1 MTTYHHPVS
10 SGPASPA
17 LPRIPVAVL
26 GATGYAGGE
35 LLRLLVAHP
44 VFEPAFL
51 GARAGQGREVADLH
65 PHLASAYP
73 GRRFDSMDGGLP
85 DETRLAFLALPPGE
99 AATLAPQLLER
110 VEHVLDLSAD
120 FRLRDPEDY
129 PRWYGFTH
137 PAPELLASAVYGLP
151 ELAGRE
157 GMPGPA
163 AAEAGRGL
171 AGARLVA
178 VPGCYATA
186 AALALAP
193 LVRSGLVQRSGLVVD
208 AASGVSG
215 AGREAKAESLYGSV
229 AEDFRAYGLL
239 RHRHTPEMQ
248 QTIGAELLFTPHLA
262 PMSRGILATCYAQV
276 VPGCTTEAVAGE
288 LSRAYD
294 ASPFV
299 SVLGQPPSTK
309 ATAGT
314 NMALLDGMVDER
326 TGWAV
331 VLSALDNLGKGAAG
345 QALQCANLVLGLPED
360 MGLARVGVAP

>member
-1 MTTYHHPVS
+1 MAGVALICTTTYGHAVS
-10 SGPASPA
+10 SDPASPA
-17 LPRIPVAVL
+17 PPRIPVAVL

-35 LLRLLVAHP
+35 LLRLLAGHSVLEP
-44 VFEPAFL
+44 VFL
-51 GARAGQGREVADLH
+51 GARAGEGREVADVH
-65 PHLASAYP
+65 PHLAGAYAS
-73 GRRFDSMDGGLP
+73 RRFDPLDGGLP
-85 DETRLAFLALPPGE
+85 EEARLAFLALPSGE
-99 AATLAPQLLER
+99 AAKLVPSLLEQ
-110 VEHVLDLSAD
+110 VEHVVDLSAD

-129 PRWYGFTH
+129 PRWYGFSH
-137 PAPELLASAVYGLP
+137 PAPTLLASAVYGLP
-151 ELAGRE
+151 ELAGR
-157 GMPGPA
+157 A
-163 AAEAGRGL
+163 L

-193 LVRSGLVQRSGLVVD
+193 LVASGLVERSGIVVD

-215 AGREAKAESLYGSV
+215 AGREAKVESLYGSV

-262 PMSRGILATCYAQV
+262 PMSRGILATCYARA
-276 VPGCTTEAVAGE
+276 VPGCTTETVAGE
-288 LSRAYD
+288 LSRVYD
-294 ASPFV
+294 DSRFV
-299 SVLGQPPSTK
+299 AVSAQPPSTK

-345 QALQCANLVLGLPED
+345 QALQCANLVLGLPEET
-360 MGLARVGVAP
+360 GLACVGVAP

>member
-1 MTTYHHPVS
+1 MS
-10 SGPASPA
+10 SDPASPA

-35 LLRLLVAHP
+35 LLRLLAGHP
-44 VFEPAFL
+44 VLEPVFL
-51 GARAGQGREVADLH
+51 GARAGEGREVADVH
-65 PHLASAYP
+65 PHLAGAYAS
-73 GRRFDSMDGGLP
+73 RRFDPLDGGLP
-85 DETRLAFLALPPGE
+85 EEARLAFLALPSGE
-99 AATLAPQLLER
+99 AAKLVPSLLEQ

-129 PRWYGFTH
+129 PRWYGFSH
-137 PAPELLASAVYGLP
+137 PAPTLLASAVYGLP
-151 ELAGRE
+151 ELAGEPR
-157 GMPGPA
+157 PA
-163 AAEAGRGL
+163 LAGEARPALAGETRAAL

-193 LVRSGLVQRSGLVVD
+193 LVASGLVERSGIVVD

-248 QTIGAELLFTPHLA
+248 QTISAELLFTPHLA
-262 PMSRGILATCYAQV
+262 PMSRGILATCYARA
-276 VPGCTTEAVAGE
+276 VPGCTTETLAGE

-294 ASPFV
+294 DSPFV
-299 SVLGQPPSTK
+299 AVSARPPSTK

-314 NMALLDGMVDER
+314 NMALLHGMVDER

-345 QALQCANLVLGLPED
+345 QALQCANLVLGLPEET
-360 MGLARVGVAP
+360 GLTCVGVAP